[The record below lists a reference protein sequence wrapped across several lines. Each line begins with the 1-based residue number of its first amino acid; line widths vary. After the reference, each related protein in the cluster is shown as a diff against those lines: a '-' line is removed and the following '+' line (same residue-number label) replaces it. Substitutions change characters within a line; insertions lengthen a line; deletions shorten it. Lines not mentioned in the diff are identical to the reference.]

1 MDHGEAKVFAFNGLN
16 FVSAF
21 RGAFAEADVSERVT
35 LEHMETFFFIMT
47 ALDQDSIELR
57 RLHHAL
63 GYPQAKMHRTATI
76 LERLGWIRTRSG
88 EDARQKEIMVTES
101 GMAFFKKITQSL
113 SPTENISIFEMR
125 SEVMRE
131 EIAQDA
137 AIRAARNPNASNI
150 NPEKIQTGKPRVDA
164 TVMTEG
170 VSAKG
175 TVGKLK
181 TQREH
186 SDEIHSRYTKY
197 QKELVSTEH
206 ANKEL
211 AKVRAELRQA
221 LEVHGEEGIEV
232 GNNYVKT
239 SRGIVTFAVLV
250 KRFKMTSMREI
261 AYTIATMDWAEF
273 DEALTPNPKT
283 KRERIALSIK
293 RGNIKLKNLLST
305 YSAAAIEENFQLRNQ
320 VNRLRAKLAAD
331 QAEFDAITAALAVPD
346 DEDEEH
352 NPALRRIY
360 SRAIERNE
368 RTKQPKLARPDDWD
382 KK

>member
-150 NPEKIQTGKPRVDA
+150 TPK
-164 TVMTEG
+164 
-170 VSAKG
+170 
-175 TVGKLK
+175 
-181 TQREH
+181 
-186 SDEIHSRYTKY
+186 RYR
-197 QKELVSTEH
+197 LG
-206 ANKEL
+206 NL
-211 AKVRAELRQA
+211 AL
-221 LEVHGEEGIEV
+221 
-232 GNNYVKT
+232 
-239 SRGIVTFAVLV
+239 
-250 KRFKMTSMREI
+250 M
-261 AYTIATMDWAEF
+261 
-273 DEALTPNPKT
+273 
-283 KRERIALSIK
+283 
-293 RGNIKLKNLLST
+293 
-305 YSAAAIEENFQLRNQ
+305 QL
-320 VNRLRAKLAAD
+320 
-331 QAEFDAITAALAVPD
+331 
-346 DEDEEH
+346 
-352 NPALRRIY
+352 
-360 SRAIERNE
+360 
-368 RTKQPKLARPDDWD
+368 
-382 KK
+382 

>member
-21 RGAFAEADVSERVT
+21 RGAFAEANVTERVT

-47 ALDQDSIELR
+47 AIDHDSVELR
-57 RLHHAL
+57 RLHNAL

-76 LERLGWIRTRSG
+76 LEKLGWIRTQSG

-113 SPTENISIFEMR
+113 SPTENDSIFEMR
-125 SEVMRE
+125 SRDMRE
-131 EIAQDA
+131 EIARDA
-137 AIRAARNPNASNI
+137 AIRDARNPNTPSMFPGEI
-150 NPEKIQTGKPRVDA
+150 KTGKPRVDA

-175 TVGKLK
+175 TVGKSK

-186 SDEIHSRYTKY
+186 ADEITSRYAKY
-197 QKELVSTEH
+197 KKEVSGSESLS
-206 ANKEL
+206 KEK
-211 AKVRAELRQA
+211 AKVRAELRSA

-239 SRGIVTFAVLV
+239 SRGIVTFSVLM
-250 KRFKMTSMREI
+250 KRFKMMSMREV
-261 AYTIATMDWAEF
+261 AYTIATMDWPEF
-273 DEALTPNPKT
+273 DEALTPTPKT
-283 KRERIALSIK
+283 KRERLELSMK
-293 RGNIKLKNLLST
+293 RLNIKLNDIYST
-305 YSAAAIEENFQLRNQ
+305 YSAEAIEENFSLRNQ
-320 VNRLRAKLAAD
+320 VNRLRSKMAAD
-331 QAEFDAITAALAVPD
+331 QAELKAITAALAVPD
-346 DEDEEH
+346 DADEEH
-352 NPALRRIY
+352 NPALQRIF

-368 RTKQPKLARPDDWD
+368 RAKSSTTDEDGSEA
-382 KK
+382 